1 MKKYMTMEDFLKTQT
16 TNKDKK
22 KRKNI
27 FDHLIAIGC
36 FSIIVFSLYTIFN
49 WCKDNSKIK
58 QLNKNIQQSVDIL
71 EVMDKGETIN
81 PPVDMNSNY
90 YYYIKLPFID
100 VNCDTLLKEN
110 KDTIGYIH
118 INNTNVSYPI
128 LQTDNNI
135 YYLNHSF
142 DKKRNKAG
150 RIYLDYKNDINNLS
164 DNTVI
169 YGHARFDGTMFG
181 SLKNVLSDYWLKNK
195 DNYVIYISTF
205 KENMLFQIFSI
216 YTVEKENYYIK
227 TSFDS
232 DNEKREWLDTM
243 KERNIAPI
251 STEVNIDDKILTLS
265 TCQNNHGGRI
275 VIQAKL
281 IKRQK
286 K

>member
-36 FSIIVFSLYTIFN
+36 FSIIFFSLYTIFN

-71 EVMDKGETIN
+71 EVTDKGEVIN

-90 YYYIKLPFID
+90 YYYIKFPFID

-150 RIYLDYKNDINNLS
+150 WIYLDYKNDINNLS

-216 YTVEKENYYIK
+216 YTIEKENYYIK
-227 TSFDS
+227 TSFAN

-275 VIQAKL
+275 VVQAKL

>member
-36 FSIIVFSLYTIFN
+36 FSIIFFSLYTIFN

-71 EVMDKGETIN
+71 EVTDKGEVIN

-90 YYYIKLPFID
+90 YYYIKFPFID

-150 RIYLDYKNDINNLS
+150 WIYLDYKNDINNLS

-216 YTVEKENYYIK
+216 YTIEKENYYIK

-232 DNEKREWLDTM
+232 DTEKREWLDTM

-275 VIQAKL
+275 VVQAKL